1 MCESIL
7 DYGEIYQIQLCFNT
21 LITIINIHNKA
32 ITLYLL
38 KYMNIILGN
47 VVTAY

>member
-7 DYGEIYQIQLCFNT
+7 DCGEINQIQLCFNT
-21 LITIINIHNKA
+21 LITIINIHNKT
-32 ITLYLL
+32 ITLYFL

-47 VVTAY
+47 LLTVH